1 MISFGVRDDV
11 VQLADVLTTRL
22 GLAEGWLTAPVA
34 EAICETD
41 MLTGAGWAM
50 APDAERCAAIY
61 DVMRAAF
68 E

>member
-1 MISFGVRDDV
+1 M
-11 VQLADVLTTRL
+11 
-22 GLAEGWLTAPVA
+22 TAPVA

-41 MLTGAGWAM
+41 MLTEAGWTM

-61 DVMRAAF
+61 DIMRAAF